1 MTGRFNQSFFLVH
14 LLKGKQK
21 AMKLNNKL
29 ETGSIQK
36 KTHEKGVTIVE
47 YVIMLAIVAI
57 AVALASPSIKNS
69 VLAVF
74 ERSSSVMLQTY

>member
-1 MTGRFNQSFFLVH
+1 MEKVVIEAIKSAIR
-14 LLKGKQK
+14 
-21 AMKLNNKL
+21 
-29 ETGSIQK
+29 K
-36 KTHEKGVTIVE
+36 KRQKGVTIVE

-74 ERSSSVMLQTY
+74 NRASSVMLQTY

>member
-1 MTGRFNQSFFLVH
+1 
-14 LLKGKQK
+14 
-21 AMKLNNKL
+21 MKLNNKL